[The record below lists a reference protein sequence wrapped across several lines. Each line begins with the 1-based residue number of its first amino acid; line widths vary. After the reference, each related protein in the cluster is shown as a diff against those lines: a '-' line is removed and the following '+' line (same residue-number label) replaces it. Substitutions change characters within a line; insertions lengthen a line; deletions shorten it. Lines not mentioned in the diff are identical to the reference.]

1 MAYEY
6 IVNGKT
12 VRLPVSNDRVAV
24 RFREPSGAT
33 ERRAVID
40 PKPEVSSYDN
50 RYEVPKE
57 KLTIVDVAESQQ
69 AGPARVAAAF
79 VALQADAAVEHVA
92 PVFIVGSKQVV
103 APNRLI
109 VGFQP
114 EMGDKAAEILKEHGG
129 EIVRQLGDGNEYVVT
144 LSPGAETF
152 DVVAAL
158 ASRPE
163 VEYAEPDFI
172 TIGQHGPQNRT
183 MGGAGGVDKP
193 SNQPPNKPAD
203 GPADGDEI
211 ATAEATAG
219 VAAPTID
226 PLLKFQYA
234 AKITKSTDAWQTTV
248 GSSAVKIAILDEG
261 VDINHP
267 DLKNAIAGSFDAV
280 DGNTNQQPNPWDA
293 HGTACAGLA
302 AAIPNNA
309 VGVRGMGG
317 GCSLLAVRIALSPSK
332 GASWAWVDQHAV
344 DGIDWAWK
352 NGADILSNSWGGGA
366 PSNAI
371 TKAFERARTKGR
383 GNKGC
388 VILVAAGNDSGPV
401 DFPGHLAE
409 VLTVSASNE
418 FDEPKTFNS
427 ADGEDWWG
435 SNFGPAVDIAA
446 PGVHNYTTD
455 IVGADGYNSGSTFDA
470 DYVRDFNGTSSATP
484 IVAGIAALVLSVN
497 PNLMEEQVRRLL
509 KQTADQVGQVVYANG
524 RNDKMGN
531 GRVNALRAVQ
541 HATSFV

>member
-12 VRLPVSNDRVAV
+12 VSLPVSNDRIAV
-24 RFREPSGAT
+24 RFREPSDGPA
-33 ERRAVID
+33 RRAVID
-40 PKPEVSSYDN
+40 PKPEVGSFDN

-57 KLTIVDVAESQQ
+57 KLTIVDVTKSPLP
-69 AGPARVAAAF
+69 GPTRVAAAF
-79 VALQADAAVEHVA
+79 EALDADSDVEHVA
-92 PVFIVGSKQVV
+92 PVFEVGSKQVV

-109 VGFQP
+109 VGFHP
-114 EMGDKAAEILKEHGG
+114 EAAGKAAEILKQHGG
-129 EIVRQLGDGNEYVVT
+129 EIIRQLGDGNEYVVN
-144 LSPGAETF
+144 LDPGVETF
-152 DVVAAL
+152 DVVAEL
-158 ASRPE
+158 SNRPE

-172 TIGQHGPQNRT
+172 TIGQHKPRNVQSP
-183 MGGAGGVDKP
+183 GGVNSP
-193 SNQPPNKPAD
+193 GTEAPNKPAESAD
-203 GPADGDEI
+203 GSTDGERSSATFGPA
-211 ATAEATAG
+211 
-219 VAAPTID
+219 APHED
-226 PLLKFQYA
+226 PFLKFQYA
-234 AKITKSTDAWQTTV
+234 ARITKSADAWQTTV
-248 GSSAVKIAILDEG
+248 GSAAVKIAILDEG
-261 VDINHP
+261 VDVNHP
-267 DLKNAIAGSFDAV
+267 DLRNAIAGSFDAV

-332 GASWAWVDQHAV
+332 GANWAWADQHAV

-383 GNKGC
+383 SNNGC

-401 DFPGHLAE
+401 DFPGHLPD

-418 FDEPKTFNS
+418 FDEPKTFTS
-427 ADGEDWWG
+427 ADGENWWG
-435 SNFGPAVDIAA
+435 SNFGPAVDLAA

-455 IVGADGYNSGSTFDA
+455 ILGADGYNTGGTLDA
-470 DYVRDFNGTSSATP
+470 DYVSNFNGTSSATP

-497 PNLMEEQVRRLL
+497 PGLTEEQVRRLL
-509 KQTADQVGQVVYANG
+509 KQTADRVGQVVYANG
-524 RNDKMGN
+524 RNDQMGN

-541 HATSFV
+541 AAPSFV